1 MGRTVLADE
10 SIQAYVNNLFEAGQ
24 WHLGII
30 IGQLTNQKDYAVRL
44 IRTPEPVEDEVSE
57 EEEEELLEA
66 TKSKRQRRRSDH
78 KPESLVDAD
87 EKWAATHA
95 KQVTRMLPGGLDVIG
110 IFAVAPPTMMQSSQ
124 NTLRKVMFAIHK
136 SLSKGQ
142 MVTQDN
148 QISDR
153 ILLQICSS
161 TRKSTCRS
169 IDVGDPKSTFRP
181 ADWKTQSSPE
191 NWIKLTSEVAVNIH
205 IAIPVKIENQ
215 SFLKQLQIGIL
226 PFCQRICSGLTLFN
240 GQLKQKSEIL
250 DHSATET
257 KRSKGKDK
265 IQSSQQTYVVDF
277 LVKSE
282 KTNVCDP
289 VISDNYARV
298 VMKGSIHGRAFV
310 YSKATVGEATQAM
323 KTDVIRSLIARCEL
337 LCEDIDVVG
346 EDKKVRQLYDTPVRV
361 FGKLPGSKLDFCDY
375 MFQDE
380 KISEVTDRIL
390 ELLNVEVTEEQLDLT
405 SERVATEEDWSQAT
419 TVKSGISDTETD
431 KQTLKQGFNVN
442 LAALVAGA
450 VAVGMAGFSY
460 MLLGDT

>member
-1 MGRTVLADE
+1 MGRTVLADD
-10 SIQAYVNNLFEAGQ
+10 SIQTYVNNLFEAGQ

-30 IGQLTNQKDYAVRL
+30 IGQLTIQKDYAVRL

-161 TRKSTCRS
+161 TRKS

-215 SFLKQLQIGIL
+215 SFLKQLQ
-226 PFCQRICSGLTLFN
+226 
-240 GQLKQKSEIL
+240 KSEIL

-277 LVKSE
+277 LE

-442 LAALVAGA
+442 LTALVAGA

>member
-169 IDVGDPKSTFRP
+169 IDVGDPK
-181 ADWKTQSSPE
+181 
-191 NWIKLTSEVAVNIH
+191 
-205 IAIPVKIENQ
+205 
-215 SFLKQLQIGIL
+215 
-226 PFCQRICSGLTLFN
+226 
-240 GQLKQKSEIL
+240 KSEIL

-277 LVKSE
+277 LE
-282 KTNVCDP
+282 KTSVCDP

-361 FGKLPGSKLDFCDY
+361 FGKLPGSKG
-375 MFQDE
+375 E
-380 KISEVTDRIL
+380 
-390 ELLNVEVTEEQLDLT
+390 
-405 SERVATEEDWSQAT
+405 
-419 TVKSGISDTETD
+419 
-431 KQTLKQGFNVN
+431 
-442 LAALVAGA
+442 
-450 VAVGMAGFSY
+450 
-460 MLLGDT
+460 